1 MIMVFNSIAIFVLF
15 CGVMT
20 AALGIYAWQLRSTIG
35 TRSFAVFM
43 LLMAVYVLGY
53 SLELASTELNS
64 MLFWSKIQYIGA
76 LLFPT
81 TYLIFTIQFTD
92 HGPWLSRKK
101 MLLLYLIP
109 LILLGVKFFDGQLR
123 LIYASVGVDRS
134 GWIPM
139 LSFTRGPLYYGH
151 AVYALLTI
159 TLGNYLILQK
169 RQSGSSLFRRQT
181 NCILVTALF
190 IYLVYAVYLSGVT
203 LIPGLPH
210 LDLNPPVYALWGLA
224 VTIAIFRYRLFDLA
238 PIARDTLI
246 ENLNDG
252 VLVLDEQHRL
262 VDANPQA
269 QTIFNWSEPPLGKFA
284 HDFTHN
290 WLDPAVLAALEGP
303 ACFEKQLE
311 VGGATLHYELTITP
325 LRENQRQMLGYLVVI
340 HDITRRIA
348 IEKKLQELSLIDEL
362 TGLTNRRGFNML
374 TTQLI
379 NMVYR
384 MQRDA
389 VLVYMDM
396 DGLKWVNDNLGHAV
410 GDQALMDTGTILKS
424 AFRAADV
431 IARYGGDEFVIF
443 AIQSDD
449 ISGETML
456 ARLQEQLDAHN
467 TRPNLKHPLSI
478 SAGLAHYHWQQ
489 PASLETLLEQA
500 DQAMYAV
507 KQSRRKACQDVPTR
521 PRGKANR

>member
-20 AALGIYAWQLRSTIG
+20 AALGIYAWQFRSTIG
-35 TRSFAVFM
+35 TRSFAIFM
-43 LLMAVYVLGY
+43 LLMAVYVVGY
-53 SLELASTELNS
+53 SLELASTEIDS
-64 MLFWSKIQYIGA
+64 MLFWNKLQYIGA

-92 HGPWLSRKK
+92 HGSWLSREK

-109 LILLGVKFFDGQLR
+109 FMFLGVKFFDGQLR
-123 LIYASVGVDRS
+123 LIYAAAEIDRS

-151 AVYALLTI
+151 TIYALLTI
-159 TLGNYLILQK
+159 ALGNYLILQK
-169 RQSGSSLFRRQT
+169 RQSGSNLFRRQT
-181 NCILVTALF
+181 NCILMTALF
-190 IYLVYAVYLSGVT
+190 IYLVYAVYLSGIT
-203 LIPGLPH
+203 LVPGLPH
-210 LDLNPPVYALWGLA
+210 LDLNPPVYSLWGLA
-224 VTIAIFRYRLFDLA
+224 VTIAIFRHGLFNLA

-269 QTIFNWSEPPLGKFA
+269 QVIFNWSEPPLGKFA
-284 HDFTHN
+284 HSFTHN
-290 WLDPAVLAALEGP
+290 WLDPAALAALEGP

-325 LRENQRQMLGYLVVI
+325 LREKQRQMLGYLVVI

-374 TTQLI
+374 ATQLI

-396 DGLKWVNDNLGHAV
+396 DGFKWINDNLGHAA
-410 GDQALMDTGTILKS
+410 GDQALIDTGVLLKK
-424 AFRAADV
+424 AFRAADI
-431 IARYGGDEFVIF
+431 IARYGGDEFLIF
-443 AIQSDD
+443 AIESDD

-456 ARLQEQLDAHN
+456 ARLQEQLDAYN
-467 TRPNLKHPLSI
+467 ARSNLKHPLSI
-478 SAGLAHYHWQQ
+478 SAGMARYHWQQ
-489 PASLETLLEQA
+489 PASLETLMEQA
-500 DQAMYAV
+500 DRAMYVV
-507 KQSRRKACQDVPTR
+507 KQNKKKACQDVPTR
-521 PRGKANR
+521 PRGKTNQ

>member
-1 MIMVFNSIAIFVLF
+1 MEFNSIAVIVLF
-15 CGVMT
+15 CGVIT
-20 AALGIYAWQLRSTIG
+20 AALGIYAWQFRSTIG

-53 SLELASTELNS
+53 SLELASTEIDS

-92 HGPWLSRKK
+92 HGSWLSRGK

-109 LILLGVKFFDGQLR
+109 FILLGVKFFDGQLR
-123 LIYASVGVDRS
+123 LIYAAVEIDRS

-151 AVYALLTI
+151 TVYALLTI

-181 NCILVTALF
+181 NPILITVLF
-190 IYLVYAVYLSGVT
+190 IYLVYAVYLSGIT
-203 LIPGLPH
+203 LFPGLPH
-210 LDLNPPVYALWGLA
+210 LDLNPPVYSLWGLA
-224 VTIAIFRYRLFDLA
+224 VTIAIFRHRLFDLA

-252 VLVLDEQHRL
+252 VLVLDEQHRV

-269 QTIFNWSEPPLGKFA
+269 QAIFNWSEPPLGKFA
-284 HDFTHN
+284 NGFTYE
-290 WLDPAVLAALEGP
+290 WLDPAVLTALEGST
-303 ACFEKQLE
+303 CFEKQLE

-325 LRENQRQMLGYLVVI
+325 LRENQRQKLGYLVVI

-348 IEKKLQELSLIDEL
+348 IEKKLHELSLIDEL
-362 TGLTNRRGFNML
+362 TGLTNRRGFNL
-374 TTQLI
+374 LAAQLI

-396 DGLKWVNDNLGHAV
+396 DGLKWINDNLGHAA
-410 GDQALMDTGTILKS
+410 GDQALINTGMLLKK
-424 AFRAADV
+424 AFRAADI
-431 IARYGGDEFVIF
+431 IARYGGDEFLIF
-443 AIQSDD
+443 AIESDE

-456 ARLQEQLDAHN
+456 ARLQEQLDAYN
-467 TRPNLKHPLSI
+467 ARSNLKHPLSI
-478 SAGLAHYHWQQ
+478 SAGMAHYHWQQ

-500 DQAMYAV
+500 DRAMYAV
-507 KQSRRKACQDVPTR
+507 KQNKRNAC
-521 PRGKANR
+521 